1 MAFADT
7 GHAERF
13 FRFWGEIVMRHN
25 LMGRK
30 LGRSTKHRKA
40 LFRNLAAELF
50 RHERIKTTEAKAKS
64 VQPIAE
70 RLITLARRGDL
81 HARRLAA
88 REIYDPA
95 VLQKLFDEI
104 GPRVRDREGGYTR
117 IYKLGPRHGDA
128 AHMALIELV
137 DRA

>member
-1 MAFADT
+1 
-7 GHAERF
+7 
-13 FRFWGEIVMRHN
+13 MRHN
-25 LMGRK
+25 LMGRR

-40 LFRNLAAELF
+40 LFRNLTAELF

-64 VQPIAE
+64 VQSIAE

-81 HARRLAA
+81 HARRQAA
-88 REIYDPA
+88 REIHDPA

-104 GPRVRDREGGYTR
+104 GPRVQDRDGGYTR
-117 IYKLGPRHGDA
+117 IYKLGPRRGDA
-128 AHMALIELV
+128 ANLALIELV